1 MHTMNRWSRR
11 LLPALLLALAPL
23 AAPAQTPVREAP
35 RDVQP
40 GRLVVTQPPEVQ
52 LDGKPDRLSPG
63 ARIRSTQNMLV
74 LSASIVN
81 QPLPVVYRRDSSGL
95 LHELWILTEAEYTRL
110 GGRSPGTDA
119 ESLRE
124 FNNVLALIFGSRGN
138 GTR

>member
-1 MHTMNRWSRR
+1 MKRWIR
-11 LLPALLLALAPL
+11 ALLFSFAFLPVFPTL
-23 AAPAQTPVREAP
+23 AQTPVREAP

-40 GRLVVTQPPEVQ
+40 GRMVFTQPPVVL
-52 LDGKPDRLSPG
+52 LDERPDRLSPG

-95 LHELWILTEAEYTRL
+95 LHEVWILTEAEYTRL
-110 GGRSPGTDA
+110 GGRAPGTNP

-124 FNNVLALIFGSRGN
+124 FNNVLALIFGSRGE